1 MGKWHAPSD
10 TLLVCYSTLEALFM
24 LILQC
29 YIWRQIHTMDL
40 SVAKI
45 CCRSFREILEILDAD
60 LAIFNGANPRP
71 SYSMQFLHGIHTETT
86 SIHVQFFSV
95 TWV

>member
-1 MGKWHAPSD
+1 
-10 TLLVCYSTLEALFM
+10 
-24 LILQC
+24 
-29 YIWRQIHTMDL
+29 MDL

-60 LAIFNGANPRP
+60 SAIFNGANPRP

-86 SIHVQFFSV
+86 SIHVTFFCDMGLKIPIKHIGTQFVGGIHHLTCSRHV
-95 TWV
+95 MYSIVQKS